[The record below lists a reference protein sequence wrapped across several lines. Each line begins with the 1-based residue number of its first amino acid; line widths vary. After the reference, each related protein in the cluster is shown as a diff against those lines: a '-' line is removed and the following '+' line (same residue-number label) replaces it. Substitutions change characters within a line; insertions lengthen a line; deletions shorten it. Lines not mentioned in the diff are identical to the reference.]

1 MPRKPRRPY
10 DPRAKAL
17 RAQRPPADAV
27 SYMPPPGRLSLIIK
41 LVGTD
46 QDRLTRPGER
56 GLYCYTD
63 RLSYRPGDTVRFH
76 TSTSAPR
83 YSIEIARVG
92 ARREVLWTRS
102 GLPGELHP
110 TPAEAYGRGC
120 GWPDGFAFRIP
131 KDWRSGY
138 YAVRF
143 RAEDRTGEPLEWD
156 HFFVVRASGRKRV
169 ARILMVL
176 STNTYAAYNTWG
188 GKCLYPS
195 DDRSV
200 ACRLSFQ
207 RPWQRGLLSRAPGT
221 IRNTNTGTPGFG
233 ERPLVD
239 AFPRHVREG
248 YHHWARFA
256 GFHTWESIYVPW
268 LESSGYA
275 VDYCVQGDLDQDPGV
290 VDGYRLLT
298 TAGHDEYWS
307 WQERDVVDDFVAA
320 GGNAAFFIGNA
331 AFWQVRLENDG
342 RDMVCYK
349 YFPEF
354 DPVYGTRRER
364 YLTGMWSNPRIG
376 RPENE
381 TFGLSFTRGGYHRL
395 GYIMPRSS
403 GGYMVYRPGHWAFA
417 GTHLEYGDVF
427 GSADRIVGY
436 ECDGLDFVT
445 RNGLPYPTGKDGTPM
460 TTEILAL
467 APASLGE
474 RPSAEREVM
483 WDQRDLEAVVRQ
495 LEGRVTPAGLEKYR
509 HGTAAVVTFTRGKG
523 TVFNCGS
530 TEWVYG
536 LQGRDLPVE
545 RITRNVLD
553 RLSR

>member
-102 GLPGELHP
+102 GLPG
-110 TPAEAYGRGC
+110 
-120 GWPDGFAFRIP
+120 
-131 KDWRSGY
+131 
-138 YAVRF
+138 
-143 RAEDRTGEPLEWD
+143 
-156 HFFVVRASGRKRV
+156 
-169 ARILMVL
+169 
-176 STNTYAAYNTWG
+176 
-188 GKCLYPS
+188 
-195 DDRSV
+195 
-200 ACRLSFQ
+200 
-207 RPWQRGLLSRAPGT
+207 
-221 IRNTNTGTPGFG
+221 
-233 ERPLVD
+233 
-239 AFPRHVREG
+239 
-248 YHHWARFA
+248 
-256 GFHTWESIYVPW
+256 
-268 LESSGYA
+268 
-275 VDYCVQGDLDQDPGV
+275 
-290 VDGYRLLT
+290 
-298 TAGHDEYWS
+298 
-307 WQERDVVDDFVAA
+307 
-320 GGNAAFFIGNA
+320 
-331 AFWQVRLENDG
+331 
-342 RDMVCYK
+342 
-349 YFPEF
+349 
-354 DPVYGTRRER
+354 
-364 YLTGMWSNPRIG
+364 
-376 RPENE
+376 
-381 TFGLSFTRGGYHRL
+381 
-395 GYIMPRSS
+395 
-403 GGYMVYRPGHWAFA
+403 
-417 GTHLEYGDVF
+417 HLEYGDVF

-467 APASLGE
+467 APTSLGE

-495 LEGRVTPAGLEKYR
+495 LERRVTPAGLEKYR

-536 LQGRDLPVE
+536 LQGR
-545 RITRNVLD
+545 
-553 RLSR
+553 

>member
-1 MPRKPRRPY
+1 MARHRP
-10 DPRAKAL
+10 DARARAL
-17 RAQRPPADAV
+17 LALRPPADAV

-56 GLYCYTD
+56 SLFCYTD
-63 RLSYRPGDTVRFH
+63 RLSYRPGETVRFH
-76 TSTSAPR
+76 TSTSAAR

-92 ARREVLWTRS
+92 ARREVVWTKD
-102 GLPGELHP
+102 GIPGALHP
-110 TPAEAYGRGC
+110 TPPEAYGRGC
-120 GWPDGFAFRIP
+120 GWPDGFALRIP
-131 KDWRSGY
+131 RDWRSGY
-138 YAVRF
+138 YAVTL
-143 RAEDRTGEPLEWD
+143 RAEDGKGEPLEWD
-156 HFFVVRASGRKRV
+156 HFFVVRAPAGKRR
-169 ARILMVL
+169 ARILMIL

-188 GKCLYPS
+188 GKCLYAS

-200 ACRLSFQ
+200 ACRLSFE
-207 RPWQRGLLSRAPGT
+207 RPWQRGLLRRVEST

-239 AFPRHVREG
+239 AFPRHVRQG
-248 YHHWARFA
+248 YHHWTRFA
-256 GFHTWESIYVPW
+256 GFHTWESIFVPW
-268 LESSGYA
+268 MEASGYTL
-275 VDYCVQGDLDQDPGV
+275 DYCVQGDLDRDPGV
-290 VDGYRLLT
+290 VDGYRMLT
-298 TAGHDEYWS
+298 SAGHDEYWS
-307 WQERDVVDDFVAA
+307 SQERDVVDDFVAA

-342 RDMVCYK
+342 QVMVCYK
-349 YFPEF
+349 YVPEF
-354 DPVYGTRRER
+354 DPVYGTKREK
-364 YLTGMWSNPRIG
+364 YLTGMWSNPRTG
-376 RPENE
+376 RPENT

-403 GGYMVYRPGHWAFA
+403 GGYMVYRPGHWVFA

-427 GSADRIVGY
+427 GDKDKIVGY

-445 RNGLPYPTGKDGTPM
+445 RNGLPYPTGRDGAPM

-474 RPSAEREVM
+474 RPSDEREVM

-509 HGTAAVVTFTRGKG
+509 YGTAAMVTFTRGKG

-530 TEWVYG
+530 TEWAYG
-536 LQGRDLPVE
+536 LQGHDLFVE
-545 RITRNVLD
+545 RITHNIFD
-553 RLSR
+553 GLSRG